1 MLVSV
6 EGGARFK
13 ASRGAW
19 CDVWIYDD
27 IWIYVHAY
35 VYLHLHLHLHYIYIY
50 TCSDA
55 SIHPFIQYWIR
66 CSHVLVGIWPASSK
80 RLSSASLKA
89 GAVKWRSTLDLLSD
103 FSSFLREDV
112 WFLCTRPQKI
122 QGRSPIFTA
131 FNMVIFP
138 WKKTHRNHH
147 ISFCVARHGAP
158 LPNRHGGCHGAT
170 AMPGGQAM
178 PWKPKDAIAQSDRHI
193 FGMWTSWEFWVGTL
207 EQKKCV
213 SWYKLG

>member
-1 MLVSV
+1 MQ
-6 EGGARFK
+6 
-13 ASRGAW
+13 W
-19 CDVWIYDD
+19 CI
-27 IWIYVHAY
+27 HP
-35 VYLHLHLHLHYIYIY
+35 
-50 TCSDA
+50 

-138 WKKTHRNHH
+138 WKKPTGTITSR
-147 ISFCVARHGAP
+147 FALRAMAP
-158 LPNRHGGCHGAT
+158 RCLTAMADAMEPRRCQVDRRCHGNQK
-170 AMPGGQAM
+170 MPSHSRIDIFLECELHGNFEWEHWNKKSVYHDTNWDRIQ
-178 PWKPKDAIAQSDRHI
+178 IISQSMADI
-193 FGMWTSWEFWVGTL
+193 PI
-207 EQKKCV
+207 
-213 SWYKLG
+213 